1 MNLEDYFK
9 TLCLALGKVLGAGN
23 TETRPLHSGKNAKNR
38 DGVATKYDFEDFHVM
53 LYYIEQG
60 RHAYG
65 SQTLWITF
73 YFDKEPEI
81 MFSHYDVL
89 AYAEPENFKCYTYSY
104 VDSPD
109 LMKNCFSEIE
119 ELLLRLVP
127 RFKEI
132 TENGIERNRLL
143 ANQKADIN
151 SYMGTDVFA
160 SQEMLGDK
168 GSSIF
173 SAIVYNYFSYGIQR
187 GILGAQALFYEGK
200 KEKALKELKRDKR
213 KNQYEKNLLKFLEN
227 GGQAEKSSET
237 VKKASRKSG
246 TKRQTGGA
254 KGVITFIALLLMFT
268 VVFSAVQVPV
278 LYLITEIISR
288 GSIGSLGFLE
298 SIIVLPISG
307 VFLAIFVSNI
317 ILDKIREKKQKKD
330 KNAPQTPIY
339 STVHKRT
346 VKIAALIT
354 EIAVIQTLII
364 ATCSNIHFYDSFV
377 KYPNSN
383 DFPMA
388 QTTVKYENID
398 YMAVIEGYENNG
410 KFTEEKHIAIVTSSG
425 NIIDL
430 SNFTFYSADN
440 YTENIRPKLSEKG
453 IETKTFKTIEE
464 IKPNKNTD
472 SLKPI
477 RDIAI
482 EEQQSAT

>member
-9 TLCLALGKVLGAGN
+9 TLCLALGKVLGADN

-132 TENGIERNRLL
+132 AENGIERNRLL

-168 GSSIF
+168 GNSIF
-173 SAIVYNYFSYGIQR
+173 SAIIYNYFSYGIQR

-200 KEKALKELKRDKR
+200 KEKALKELKKDKR

-227 GGQAEKSSET
+227 GGQAEKTSET
-237 VKKASRKSG
+237 VKNASRKVG
-246 TKRQTGGA
+246 TKRQTGGV
-254 KGVITFIALLLMFT
+254 KGAFAFTGLMLLFAVVFTALL
-268 VVFSAVQVPV
+268 VPV
-278 LYLITEIISR
+278 EYLITR
-288 GSIGSLGFLE
+288 VVTFGSIGNLGFWE
-298 SIIVLPISG
+298 SVIALPVGAIFISCVVSNKILDKLRERKRQNDENAPQIPINSVAQKKVMKFSAIVAETMVIIVLFTAVCSSIS
-307 VFLAIFVSNI
+307 
-317 ILDKIREKKQKKD
+317 
-330 KNAPQTPIY
+330 
-339 STVHKRT
+339 
-346 VKIAALIT
+346 
-354 EIAVIQTLII
+354 
-364 ATCSNIHFYDSFV
+364 FYDTFV
-377 KYPNSN
+377 KYPSSSN
-383 DFPMA
+383 LPMA
-388 QTTVKYENID
+388 LATVKYENID
-398 YMAVIEGYENNG
+398 YIAVVEGYESNG
-410 KFTEEKHIAIVTSSG
+410 KFTEEKYIAIVTTSG

-430 SNFTFYSADN
+430 SNFTFCSADN
-440 YTENIRPKLSEKG
+440 YTENIQPKLSEKG
-453 IETKTFKTIEE
+453 VETRTFKTIED
-464 IKPNKNTD
+464 IKPNKNAGN
-472 SLKPI
+472 LKPI
-477 RDIAI
+477 RDIAV
-482 EEQQSAT
+482 EE